1 MRPEMHG
8 AKEVF
13 QASDSSAV
21 YKCGKADLGGGG
33 VLCTSTNMC
42 QTRTEFKQP
51 NNDSR
56 VAQ

>member
-1 MRPEMHG
+1 MHG

-33 VLCTSTNMC
+33 GTMYKYEYV
-42 QTRTEFKQP
+42 P
-51 NNDSR
+51 NKNR
-56 VAQ
+56 IQAAK

>member
-1 MRPEMHG
+1 MHG

-33 VLCTSTNMC
+33 GYYVQVRICA
-42 QTRTEFKQP
+42 KQEQ
-51 NNDSR
+51 NSNSQIMT
-56 VAQ
+56 VE